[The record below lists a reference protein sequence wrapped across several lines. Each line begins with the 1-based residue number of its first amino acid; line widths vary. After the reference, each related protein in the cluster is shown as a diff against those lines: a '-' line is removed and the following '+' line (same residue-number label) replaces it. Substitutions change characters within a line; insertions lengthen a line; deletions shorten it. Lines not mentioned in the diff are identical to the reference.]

1 MSIGREGV
9 LVISPLPHRHLY
21 IKSDATIIRSL
32 HVLLFFEIQKIF
44 LTNIRMHCENFREK
58 INHTAKR
65 FLKKSDFIRPI
76 RKFCLLLKEKKFIS
90 LEILMIF
97 WKKLESEFLS
107 LFFFFS
113 TRIGPTNDQS
123 IYVFINNHLQ
133 SYWHFSAQKWTILAF
148 YRYEPSILAISYI
161 IWNRNAYVT
170 LHEKAWQ

>member
-1 MSIGREGV
+1 MYCFFSK
-9 LVISPLPHRHLY
+9 Y
-21 IKSDATIIRSL
+21 KKFSL
-32 HVLLFFEIQKIF
+32 QTYECIVR
-44 LTNIRMHCENFREK
+44 TSEK
-58 INHTAKR
+58 KLIT
-65 FLKKSDFIRPI
+65 
-76 RKFCLLLKEKKFIS
+76 LLKY
-90 LEILMIF
+90 F
-97 WKKLESEFLS
+97 WKKVT
-107 LFFFFS
+107 LFGRLGNFACFQKKKKVYFAWDINDYLKENQIWIFKSVFFFS

>member
-1 MSIGREGV
+1 MYCFFSKYKKFSLQTYECIVRTSEKK
-9 LVISPLPHRHLY
+9 L
-21 IKSDATIIRSL
+21 II
-32 HVLLFFEIQKIF
+32 
-44 LTNIRMHCENFREK
+44 
-58 INHTAKR
+58 
-65 FLKKSDFIRPI
+65 
-76 RKFCLLLKEKKFIS
+76 LLKDFWKKVTLFGRLGNFACFQKKKKFIL
-90 LEILMIF
+90 LEILTII
-97 WKKLESEFLS
+97 WRKIKSEFLS
-107 LFFFFS
+107 LFFFS